1 MFLIVSCLDVS
12 LIVWLV
18 VIVGSDDEDLEF
30 YVRECG
36 QILGINKQLEEDK
49 QTAKNVLEYAF
60 SRIVEYKKANQVCVP
75 ILEYIV
81 DNQLFFVTGTSGL
94 SLKE

>member
-1 MFLIVSCLDVS
+1 MSIGVLTFLIVSCLDDS
-12 LIVWLV
+12 LFVWFV

-36 QILGINKQLEEDK
+36 QILGINKQLEEDQ
-49 QTAKNVLEYAF
+49 QTAKKVLEYAF

-75 ILEYIV
+75 IVE
-81 DNQLFFVTGTSGL
+81 
-94 SLKE
+94 